1 MLKIP
6 NIMTNRLHAAVLLL
20 LALPL
25 CQLAGQIPGDK
36 VRITETTE
44 TMSDGM
50 NNALIV
56 TLEVNS
62 KKLAENVWR
71 NFMEDYGGKTKRAKG
86 GDENLTTV
94 EIVGINGV
102 KPISIYTRAQASEED
117 ARAVDFIVWFDLGEE
132 YLGSAWKTQYQEA
145 EKLLL
150 KYAHACKVEAT
161 NEELEE
167 AGKKLRSMQNDLE
180 RLERQHSGYEKDIA
194 DAEKRIVQARENIAK
209 NVQQRGDT
217 MQKIDLQKQ
226 LLEEIERRLNDLKKN

>member
-1 MLKIP
+1 
-6 NIMTNRLHAAVLLL
+6 MTNRLHTAVFLL

-25 CQLAGQIPGDK
+25 CQLTGQIPDDK
-36 VRITETTE
+36 VRIAETSE
-44 TMSDGM
+44 TMSAGM

-56 TLEVNS
+56 TLEAKS

-71 NFMEDYGGKTKRAKG
+71 KFMEDYGGKTKRAKG
-86 GDENLTTV
+86 GDEYLTTV

-102 KPISIYTRAQASEED
+102 KPINIYTRAQASEED
-117 ARAVDFIVWFDLGEE
+117 AQSLDFIVWFDLGEE
-132 YLGSAWKTQYQEA
+132 YLSSTWKTQYQEA
-145 EKLLL
+145 EKLLA
-150 KYAHACKVEAT
+150 KYAHACKVEST
-161 NEELEE
+161 DEELEE